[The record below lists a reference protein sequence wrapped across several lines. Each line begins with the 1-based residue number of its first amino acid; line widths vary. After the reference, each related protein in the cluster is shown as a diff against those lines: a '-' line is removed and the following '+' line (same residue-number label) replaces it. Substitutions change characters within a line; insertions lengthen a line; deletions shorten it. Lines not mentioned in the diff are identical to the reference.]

1 LLDAILTMIGYYVVI
16 LTAAML
22 LIVVVVRVFE
32 ALSGRRGRNEPT
44 EPSMASNEPVGET
57 DEELA
62 AAIGAVSL
70 MLGAEKSNGVSA
82 WSHIDRTLISPWKI
96 ASKSRRMAHGGR

>member
-1 LLDAILTMIGYYVVI
+1 MLDAILTMIGYYVVI

-32 ALSGRRGRNEPT
+32 VLSAREGRKEPT
-44 EPSMASNEPVGET
+44 EPPEASNEPVGET
-57 DEELA
+57 SEELA

-70 MLGAEKSNGVSA
+70 MLGAEKPKGVSA
-82 WSHIDRTLISPWKI
+82 WSQINRTLVSPWKI
-96 ASKSRRMAHGGR
+96 ASRSRRIPHGGG

>member
-1 LLDAILTMIGYYVVI
+1 MIGYYVVI

-32 ALSGRRGRNEPT
+32 AISRRKRRNEPT
-44 EPSMASNEPVGET
+44 EPSEASNEPVGEA
-57 DEELA
+57 DEELAA

-82 WSHIDRTLISPWKI
+82 WSQIDRTLISPWKI
-96 ASKSRRMAHGGR
+96 ASKSRRIPHGGR

>member
-1 LLDAILTMIGYYVVI
+1 MIGYYVVI

-32 ALSGRRGRNEPT
+32 VLSARRRVNEPT
-44 EPSMASNEPVGET
+44 DPSEAINEPAGEPG
-57 DEELA
+57 EELA

-70 MLGAEKSNGVSA
+70 MLGADRLKGVSA
-82 WSHIDRTLISPWKI
+82 WSRIDRTPVSPWKV
-96 ASKSRRMAHGGR
+96 ASKSRRIPHGGG